1 MTIKNRSSF
10 EFYYEKHKSLQINC
24 SNKSYRFRHSTVRN
38 LRAGTR
44 NLICTAKHGT
54 FKKVLENISYHGILW
69 EGISLYVQMTNWKEN
84 VNIQYVL
91 KTDRSSHVEAKFFA
105 ISFFLFLKKRNS
117 ATLFYSTDHWTYKQL
132 QYMPVL
138 I

>member
-38 LRAGTR
+38 LWAVTR

-54 FKKVLENISYHGILW
+54 FKKVLENISYRGILR
-69 EGISLYVQMTNWKEN
+69 EGISLYVQMTNSKEN
-84 VNIQYVL
+84 VNIQYIL
-91 KTDRSSHVEAKFFA
+91 KTDRSLHVEAKFFA
-105 ISFFLFLKKRNS
+105 FFFLKKRTKLSNII
-117 ATLFYSTDHWTYKQL
+117 L
-132 QYMPVL
+132 QHRSLDV
-138 I
+138 